1 MSHLITRK
9 GQVDHALMRG
19 TLFPKNDGSY
29 YKISFLRRRIEDVF
43 TDQNEKLLIFVRD
56 PRISWICQITGMS
69 YHTLE
74 EYTDHAEGTICGES
88 LSLVK
93 HYHENKDAIYVK
105 FEDTLSNPDSTIDRI
120 NTHLN
125 TSIEYAERLERYNSL
140 ITHADLEKM
149 KTNGMKTNLINNVFK
164 HLENIDK
171 DFINYFGY
179 KKNLTLEEAMDKN
192 I

>member
-1 MSHLITRK
+1 
-9 GQVDHALMRG
+9 MRG